1 MVTASIYEIAIIII
15 ALAFLVL
22 VIAAIPLLI
31 QLKKAMK
38 SVEELTTEGK
48 KTAEVLTSLFNKTND
63 QAGNIEELVK
73 KINVVGL
80 KATGIAEILLDN
92 IKSPLIAI
100 LSMLLG
106 VEFGMKHLVKKE
118 KKGGD
123 EDVR

>member
-1 MVTASIYEIAIIII
+1 MVTASIYEIAIIIT
-15 ALAFLVL
+15 ALAFLIL
-22 VIAAIPLLI
+22 VIAAIPVLI
-31 QLKKAMK
+31 QLKKSMR

-48 KTAEVLTSLFNKTND
+48 KTAEVLTSLFSKTNN
-63 QAGNIEELVK
+63 QAGNLEELIK
-73 KINVVGL
+73 KVNVVGL

-92 IKSPLIAI
+92 IKNPLIGI

-106 VEFGMKHLVKKE
+106 VEFGMKHLTKKE

>member
-1 MVTASIYEIAIIII
+1 M
-15 ALAFLVL
+15 
-22 VIAAIPLLI
+22 
-31 QLKKAMK
+31 
-38 SVEELTTEGK
+38 
-48 KTAEVLTSLFNKTND
+48 TSLFKKTDD

-106 VEFGMKHLVKKE
+106 VEFGMEHLVKKE
-118 KKGGD
+118 KKGGND
-123 EDVR
+123 DV

>member
-1 MVTASIYEIAIIII
+1 MVTASIYEIAIVII

-22 VIAAIPLLI
+22 VIAAIPMLL

-48 KTAEVLTSLFNKTND
+48 KTAEVMTSLLGKTND

-92 IKSPLIAI
+92 IKSPLIGI
-100 LSMLLG
+100 LSMLMG

-123 EDVR
+123 DDVG